1 MKSAKLYIL
10 ALSFI
15 SLSRSVSLNV
25 IARGLFLLP
34 FILLIIISFFQFNQK
49 LKELFLHSFLI
60 LALIY
65 APPPSDKICFSPFKH
80 DNVNETDYKKLHDAG
95 LPNTIG
101 KGKMGMYPQLFQK
114 KYLGFEFI
122 KRQQK
127 QDDFVSLIFLIIKIS
142 FSLLAIISL
151 IKLGYSSKVRL
162 TRLREIEE
170 SFLYEKY
177 RFNVLT
183 DKFDDLF
190 SSEGEQ
196 RFMKDQDQIISRDI
210 IRVIWR

>member
-1 MKSAKLYIL
+1 LSKSFYKNNI
-10 ALSFI
+10 
-15 SLSRSVSLNV
+15 
-25 IARGLFLLP
+25 
-34 FILLIIISFFQFNQK
+34 FQR
-49 LKELFLHSFLI
+49 
-60 LALIY
+60 
-65 APPPSDKICFSPFKH
+65 
-80 DNVNETDYKKLHDAG
+80 
-95 LPNTIG
+95 
-101 KGKMGMYPQLFQK
+101 
-114 KYLGFEFI
+114 KYLGSVFI

-127 QDDFVSLIFLIIKIS
+127 QDNFVSLIFLIIKIS

-151 IKLGYSSKVRL
+151 IKIGYSSKVRL

-177 RFNVLT
+177 RFNFLT

>member
-1 MKSAKLYIL
+1 MST
-10 ALSFI
+10 SFYKNSI
-15 SLSRSVSLNV
+15 
-25 IARGLFLLP
+25 
-34 FILLIIISFFQFNQK
+34 FI
-49 LKELFLHSFLI
+49 
-60 LALIY
+60 
-65 APPPSDKICFSPFKH
+65 
-80 DNVNETDYKKLHDAG
+80 
-95 LPNTIG
+95 
-101 KGKMGMYPQLFQK
+101 K
-114 KYLGFEFI
+114 KYLGSVFI

-127 QDDFVSLIFLIIKIS
+127 QDNFVSSVFLIIKIS

-162 TRLREIEE
+162 NRLREIED

-177 RFNVLT
+177 RFNSLT
-183 DKFDDLF
+183 HNFDDLF

>member
-1 MKSAKLYIL
+1 MSKS
-10 ALSFI
+10 F
-15 SLSRSVSLNV
+15 
-25 IARGLFLLP
+25 
-34 FILLIIISFFQFNQK
+34 
-49 LKELFLHSFLI
+49 
-60 LALIY
+60 
-65 APPPSDKICFSPFKH
+65 
-80 DNVNETDYKKLHDAG
+80 YK
-95 LPNTIG
+95 NSNF
-101 KGKMGMYPQLFQK
+101 YQ
-114 KYLGFEFI
+114 KYLVSVFI

-127 QDDFVSLIFLIIKIS
+127 QDDFVSLIFLIIKMC

-162 TRLREIEE
+162 IRLREIQD
-170 SFLYEKY
+170 SFSYEKY

-183 DKFDDLF
+183 NKFDDLF

>member
-1 MKSAKLYIL
+1 MIQLLYRVLNLSKSFYKNSI
-10 ALSFI
+10 FI
-15 SLSRSVSLNV
+15 
-25 IARGLFLLP
+25 
-34 FILLIIISFFQFNQK
+34 
-49 LKELFLHSFLI
+49 
-60 LALIY
+60 
-65 APPPSDKICFSPFKH
+65 
-80 DNVNETDYKKLHDAG
+80 
-95 LPNTIG
+95 
-101 KGKMGMYPQLFQK
+101 K
-114 KYLGFEFI
+114 KYFGSVFL

-127 QDDFVSLIFLIIKIS
+127 QDNFVSLIFLIIKIS

-177 RFNVLT
+177 RFNILI